1 MVILRAFTRTIFIN
15 CILCFSAHAIAAVAA
30 ITTLDLSTYADKD
43 GAISI
48 QEHGDTIDP
57 YFVLQALLLAHDHGL
72 SNKVISKKW
81 INWLIVRQKPD
92 ATFDRFCKVG
102 PVWAP
107 CKTADA
113 DDALL
118 ALWIRLLEA
127 LPEDLKTSLTWQQS
141 RIRSINALSQLID
154 ANRGIYLVSPVYQ
167 HGLFMDNLEV
177 LSYQSTDRDN
187 DKLLPTKTLENNIR
201 RLFWDQQRKIF
212 LVSTQAEQK
221 EMASKFYP
229 DQVAQIFPLLYRN
242 NGIITTNRHQY
253 YQQWMRRHRQ
263 EWLMQSREDFAWGLI
278 AVIAQQEGDSESARC
293 WMRDAGRTRHTPH
306 WIVSDE
312 VAWQILSK
320 DGLNPAANNTKC
332 L

>member
-1 MVILRAFTRTIFIN
+1 MVILRLLWKVIQLICVLSLSIPASATVTR
-15 CILCFSAHAIAAVAA
+15 
-30 ITTLDLSTYADKD
+30 LDLSSYADKE
-43 GAISI
+43 GAISV

-72 SNKVISKKW
+72 SDKTYSKDW
-81 INWLIVRQKPD
+81 INWLIARQKPD
-92 ATFDRFCKVG
+92 ATFDRFCRVG

-127 LPEDLKTSLTWQQS
+127 FPDDLKATPAWQQS
-141 RIRSINALSQLID
+141 RHRSINALSRLID
-154 ANRGIYLVSPVYQ
+154 TSRGIYLVSPVYQ

-177 LSYQSTDRDN
+177 LSYQAIDSDN
-187 DKLLPTKTLENNIR
+187 AKLLPTKTLESNILH
-201 RLFWDQQRKIF
+201 LFWDQQSKIF
-212 LVSTQAEQK
+212 LVSTQAGQK
-221 EMASKFYP
+221 EMPRKFYP

-242 NGIITTNRHQY
+242 NTIITTNRHQY

-320 DGLNPAANNTKC
+320 DGLSPAANAIVC
-332 L
+332 H